1 MMKPLISVNLCTY
14 NRLAMLKNT
23 LESLVLQVTGGE
35 FAFEIIVVDDGSSDG
50 TSHFVQEMARESVV
64 PIRYV
69 REDRAGVVGARNR
82 GVRESQGEWLAFI
95 DDDEIAAPDWLREL
109 LFAARTA
116 GADCSWG
123 VIKLI
128 LPEGSEKNITGTS
141 RKHLEETS
149 TKGWLKNR
157 LTYSGPGTCNCLV
170 KKDVFREIGDFR
182 LLFTHRGE
190 DQDFFRRARKAGFK
204 IVFAPQACISHI
216 IPGERLRPEYLLNV
230 ARLNGTTIAYLD
242 RKEWGNLTALL
253 ICALRIIH
261 AVCVTLPGYALAY
274 VKGDSGSLLG
284 WKCSFVTAKAYVR
297 ETLFLSLRGLVR
309 QVLPSRPPLFK
320 REGEASE

>member
-1 MMKPLISVNLCTY
+1 MKPLISVNLCTY
-14 NRLAMLKNT
+14 NRLSMLKNT
-23 LESLVLQVTGGE
+23 LESLVQQWTGGE
-35 FAFEIIVVDDGSSDG
+35 FAFEIIVVDDGSNDG
-50 TSHFVQEMARESVV
+50 TPHFVQELARESVV

-69 REDRAGVVGARNR
+69 REDRVGVVGARNR
-82 GVRESQGEWLAFI
+82 GVRESLGEWLAFI
-95 DDDEIAAPDWLREL
+95 DDDEIAAPDWLKEL
-109 LFAARTA
+109 LSAARTA

-170 KKDVFREIGDFR
+170 KKEVFREIG
-182 LLFTHRGE
+182 
-190 DQDFFRRARKAGFK
+190 
-204 IVFAPQACISHI
+204 
-216 IPGERLRPEYLLNV
+216 GERLRPEYLINV

-242 RKEWGNLTALL
+242 RKEWGYLTALL
-253 ICALRIIH
+253 ICALRIFH
-261 AVCVTLPGYALAY
+261 SVFVTLPGYALAY
-274 VKGDSGSLLG
+274 VKGDAGVLLG
-284 WKCSFVTAKAYVR
+284 RICSYVTAKAYVR
-297 ETLFLSLRGLVR
+297 ETLFLSFRGLAR
-309 QVLPSRPPLFK
+309 QVLTSRPPLFK